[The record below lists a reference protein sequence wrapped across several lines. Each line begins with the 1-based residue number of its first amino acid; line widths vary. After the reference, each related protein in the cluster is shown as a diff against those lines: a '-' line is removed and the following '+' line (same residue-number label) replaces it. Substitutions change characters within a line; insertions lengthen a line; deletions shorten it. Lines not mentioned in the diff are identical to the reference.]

1 MTLCYKTGREEDAM
15 MSALEI
21 TINLPDNLAREA
33 EALGLLTSES
43 LVALLRAEI
52 ERRARAKEVE
62 AIRQGMDEFE
72 RGEGLPARV
81 ALEELRQKHGIPS

>member
-1 MTLCYKTGREEDAM
+1 

-72 RGEGLPARV
+72 RGEGLPARA
-81 ALEELRQKHGIPS
+81 ALEELRQKHGISS

>member
-1 MTLCYKTGREEDAM
+1 

-33 EALGLLTSES
+33 EALGLLTPES
-43 LVALLRAEI
+43 LIALLRAEI
-52 ERRARAKEVE
+52 ERRARAREVE

-72 RGEGLPARV
+72 RGEALPARA
-81 ALEELRQKHGIPS
+81 ALEELKM

>member
-1 MTLCYKTGREEDAM
+1 

-33 EALGLLTSES
+33 QALGLLTSES

-62 AIRQGMDEFE
+62 AIQQGMDEFE
-72 RGEGLPARV
+72 RGEGLPARA
-81 ALEELRQKHGIPS
+81 ALEELRQKHGISS

>member
-1 MTLCYKTGREEDAM
+1 M

>member
-1 MTLCYKTGREEDAM
+1 

-21 TINLPDNLAREA
+21 TINLPDGLAREA

-72 RGEGLPARV
+72 RGEGLPARA
-81 ALEELRQKHGIPS
+81 ALEELRQKHGISS